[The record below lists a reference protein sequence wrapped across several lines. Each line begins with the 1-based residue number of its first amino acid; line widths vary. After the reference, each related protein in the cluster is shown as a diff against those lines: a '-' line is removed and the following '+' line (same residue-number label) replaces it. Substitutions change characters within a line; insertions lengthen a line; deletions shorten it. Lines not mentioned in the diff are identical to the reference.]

1 MAICVTKQLMGI
13 IKATISSKL
22 TQACFIAIT
31 VECVICVCSLLAQT
45 DNVTVFSCLPLKYTE
60 FPKGRST
67 LQSDSQ
73 VLIRYAHISSDY
85 WSKGE
90 NA

>member
-13 IKATISSKL
+13 VKATISSKL
-22 TQACFIAIT
+22 TQARFNAIT

-45 DNVTVFSCLPLKYTE
+45 DNIIVFSCLTLKFAE

-67 LQSDSQ
+67 L
-73 VLIRYAHISSDY
+73 
-85 WSKGE
+85 
-90 NA
+90 